1 MPEQHTDRARKV
13 LIEARAEA
21 ARSGKREI
29 GTEFIL
35 YAILNIDGSG
45 AAALLRSLKVKTGE
59 MRSQLRANLRHG
71 PIPSHLVDR
80 TNLTWSHRSRSIL
93 ADAKVQAAKL
103 NAVSISTEH
112 LLLALSRIDSGSSAL
127 LWQYGISYDKLFDA
141 MKASAEKRP
150 SENDKATSA
159 LDYFCRD
166 LTLLGAENGLDPV
179 IGRSSE
185 IDRIVQV
192 LCRRKKSNPVLIGE
206 PGVGKTAIVEG
217 LALRIYSGRVPLPL
231 YGKRIMALDM
241 ASILAGTKYRGQFE
255 ERLRALL
262 KEIQD
267 DGNVI
272 LFIDEIHTIVGAG
285 GAEGAIDA
293 ANLLKPALARG
304 EFQCIGATTLDEYR
318 RRIEKDG
325 ALERRFQ
332 PVPVDPPS
340 VELTLE
346 ILEGLKERYQSH
358 HNAIYPPESLKNC
371 AILAHRYIS
380 GRHLPDKA
388 IDVMDESGARA
399 HARASSPPDSLI
411 ELHDRLLEI
420 RREAD
425 AAGDN
430 RNLGEV
436 SRLTEE
442 AARLE
447 KAFEDSRN
455 HWIESLPPVEIS
467 QDDVATVVAEMTGI
481 PISRVGESETVRLSD
496 LEDRMSKSII
506 GQKPA
511 IKHIANAIRRGSV
524 GLRSNRRPTGCFLFL
539 GPSGV
544 GKTETARVLAEQVF
558 GDKNALIR
566 IDMSEYR
573 EGFSGSRLVGAPPGY
588 VGYDDGGQLTEKVRR
603 RPYSVVLL
611 DEIEKAHADV
621 YNMLLQVMDYGTMT
635 DGYGRKIDFS
645 NTIIIMTGNLSQH
658 SVDGSSTVGFL
669 RENSESDVNGILN
682 AAKSLFPPEFMN
694 RLDSVIVYNPLSM
707 DDIKV
712 IVEMQLAEIHERL
725 LELDIELVIENE
737 ALDLLTESGFSGE
750 AGARHLRRTIQRL
763 LEDPLT
769 DLLVSGELSGGRKVS
784 ARRNGDILSFTLVN
798 NTSINRTAVEVNV

>member
-29 GTEFIL
+29 STEFIL

-127 LWQYGISYDKLFDA
+127 LWQYGVSYDKLFDA
-141 MKASAEKRP
+141 MKTSAEKRP

-262 KEIQD
+262 KEIHD

-318 RRIEKDG
+318 RIIEKDG

-358 HNAIYPPESLKNC
+358 HNAIYPPESLRNC

-430 RNLGEV
+430 RNLVEV

-442 AARLE
+442 TVRLE

-496 LEDRMSKSII
+496 LEERMSKSII

-511 IKHIANAIRRGSV
+511 IKHIANAIRRGRV
-524 GLRSNRRPTGCFLFL
+524 GLRNNRRPTGCFLFL

-566 IDMSEYR
+566 IDMSEYK

-658 SVDGSSTVGFL
+658 GTGGSSTVGFL
-669 RENSESDVNGILN
+669 RENSESEVNGILN

-694 RLDSVIVYNPLSM
+694 RLDSVIVFNPLSM

-725 LELDIELVIENE
+725 LELDIELVIESE
-737 ALDLLTESGFSGE
+737 ALDLLTETGFSGE

-798 NTSINRTAVEVNV
+798 NASINRTAVEVNV

>member
-1 MPEQHTDRARKV
+1 MPEQHTDRARKA

-21 ARSGKREI
+21 ARSGRREI
-29 GTEFIL
+29 GSEFIL

-45 AAALLRSLKVKTGE
+45 AAALLRSLNVKTGE

-71 PIPSHLVDR
+71 PVPFNLVDR
-80 TNLTWSHRSRSIL
+80 TSLTWSHRSRSIL
-93 ADAKVQAAKL
+93 ADAKIQAAKL
-103 NAVSISTEH
+103 NSVSVSTEH

-127 LWQYGISYDKLFDA
+127 LWQYGVSYDKLFDT
-141 MKASAEKRP
+141 MKSSGEKKSP
-150 SENDKATSA
+150 EQEKATSA

-166 LTLLGAENGLDPV
+166 LTLLGSENGLDPV
-179 IGRSSE
+179 IGRSTE
-185 IDRIVQV
+185 INRIVQV
-192 LCRRKKSNPVLIGE
+192 LCRRKKSNPVLLGE

-217 LALRIYSGRVPLPL
+217 LALRILSGRVPLPL

-241 ASILAGTKYRGQFE
+241 ASVLAGTKYRGQFE
-255 ERLRALL
+255 ERLKALL
-262 KEIQD
+262 REIRE

-332 PVPVDPPS
+332 PVNVDPPS

-346 ILEGLKERYQSH
+346 ILEGLKDRYQRH
-358 HNAIYPPESLKNC
+358 HNSVFPPESLKSC

-388 IDVMDESGARA
+388 IDVMDEAGARA

-411 ELHDRLLEI
+411 ELHDSLLDM
-420 RREAD
+420 RRELD
-425 AAGDN
+425 EAGEK
-430 RNLGEV
+430 RNLGSV
-436 SRLTEE
+436 SRLSEE
-442 AARLE
+442 VLRLE
-447 KAFEDSRN
+447 KALEDSRN
-455 HWIESLPPVEIS
+455 HWIDSLPPVDITL
-467 QDDVATVVAEMTGI
+467 DDVAAVVAEMTGI
-481 PISRVGESETVRLSD
+481 PISRVGESETSRLSD
-496 LEDRMSKSII
+496 LEARMAESLI
-506 GQKPA
+506 GQSTA
-511 IKHIANAIRRGSV
+511 IKHISNAIRRGRV
-524 GLRSNRRPTGCFLFL
+524 GLRNNSRPTGCFLFL

-544 GKTETARVLAEQVF
+544 GKTETARILAEQVF

-611 DEIEKAHADV
+611 DEIEKAHSDV
-621 YNMLLQVMDYGTMT
+621 YNMLLQVMDYGIMT
-635 DGYGRKIDFS
+635 DSYGRKIDFS
-645 NTIIIMTGNLSQH
+645 NTIIIMTGNLSQK
-658 SVDGSSTVGFL
+658 STSGSGVVGFL
-669 RENSESDVNGILN
+669 REDSESEANAILS
-682 AAKSLFPPEFMN
+682 AAKTLFPPEFMN
-694 RLDSVIVYNPLSM
+694 RLDSVIVFNSLSM
-707 DDIKV
+707 DNIRT
-712 IVEMQLAEIHERL
+712 IVKMQLAEVLQRL
-725 LELDIELVIENE
+725 RELDIELVIENE
-737 ALDLLTESGFSGE
+737 ALDLLTESGFSRD

-784 ARRNGDILSFTLVN
+784 ARRNGDVLSFTSVKEEKVN
-798 NTSINRTAVEVNV
+798 RPAVEVNV